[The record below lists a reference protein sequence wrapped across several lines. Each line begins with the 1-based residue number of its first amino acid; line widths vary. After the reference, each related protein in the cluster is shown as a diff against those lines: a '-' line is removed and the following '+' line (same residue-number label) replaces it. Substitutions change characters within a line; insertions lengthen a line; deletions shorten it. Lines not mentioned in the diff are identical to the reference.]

1 MDLRH
6 QRDTW
11 RKQAEKWE
19 KLAKKLQTQN
29 LLMEAQLEQECET
42 NAGILVDVC
51 EYWKGS
57 RYVLVQREEYEQLRE
72 IAHED
77 EKYSLTEKGE
87 QIVKKEKSRVDAN
100 QSTLQEQST

>member
-1 MDLRH
+1 MDLRD
-6 QRDTW
+6 QRDAW

-29 LLMEAQLEQECET
+29 LLMEAQLKQECET
-42 NAGILVDVC
+42 NAGILADAR

-87 QIVKKEKSRVDAN
+87 KIVKKKKSRIDCNRPA
-100 QSTLQEQST
+100 LQEQST